1 MDVMPQQDPDART
14 MPSVPPR
21 PHDGPEWEA
30 PPEGGPPRDPADGD
44 PPPDGPEVQP
54 PPPTL
59 RTSLRRA
66 AVGAVAAG
74 VLVAGALVAVPED
87 APAPAAAPG
96 AADRARSAATAG
108 APASLSDLT
117 ALIGDRQSWVRGHP
131 ADAPAWAALG
141 SAYVEWARRS
151 ADFGYYPRAEQALKR
166 SLAAEPG
173 DRGNG
178 AAWVGLAELADA
190 RHDFLAAKK
199 WGETV
204 RDRAPATWTV
214 YPALIDAYNGLGDY
228 EAAGTATEKF
238 AALRKGAPALGRT
251 AELYRDRGWREDALA
266 TAQEA
271 ADRSV
276 TPAQKAEAL
285 HRLGDLARERGEAGE
300 ALAQYD
306 AALRVDRGHNASLA
320 GRARALTAL
329 GRTDEALAEYQR
341 VLQRLPRPEYAL
353 ELAELYES
361 LDLDGDAASQYAAF
375 LKMAAAAERNGVDE
389 TLPLARY
396 ESDHGDPEAAVARL
410 RTAWEGQRRGSE
422 VADALGWALH
432 RAGNSEEG
440 MEFALKA
447 ADSGIRSASYA
458 YHLGMMEAE
467 SGDVGAARRHLEEA
481 LRTDPAFSPLDAPAA
496 RRALDG
502 LGEPAGGG
510 PQDLQAA
517 PDPDPAEEA
526 EAEAAPEPRREAPAA
541 PAEPAAPP
549 APAPAASAAPAPKA
563 PAAPAPAP
571 SADAAAAPAASAG
584 PKQGAPAA

>member
-14 MPSVPPR
+14 MPSAPPF
-21 PHDGPEWEA
+21 PQDGPGRDA
-30 PPEGGPPRDPADGD
+30 PSEGGPPVAPADGSPPGGPAD
-44 PPPDGPEVQP
+44 PSGATPVT

-74 VLVAGALVAVPED
+74 VLVAGALAAVPED
-87 APAPAAAPG
+87 APDTAAPAPG

-117 ALIGDRQSWVRGHP
+117 ALIGDRQSWVRSHP
-131 ADAPAWAALG
+131 TDAPAWAALG
-141 SAYVEWARRS
+141 SAYVEWAHRS
-151 ADFGYYPRAEQALKR
+151 ADFAYYPRAEQALKR
-166 SLAAEPG
+166 SLAAVPG
-173 DRGNG
+173 DRGNA

-199 WGETV
+199 WGEAV
-204 RDRAPATWTV
+204 RDRGPGLWSV
-214 YPALIDAYNGLGDY
+214 YPALIDAYDGLGDY
-228 EAAGTATEKF
+228 EAAGKATERF

-251 AELYRDRGWREDALA
+251 ADMYRNQGWREDALA
-266 TAQEA
+266 AAQEA
-271 ADRSV
+271 ADRSA

-306 AALRVDRGHNASLA
+306 AALRVERGHHVSLA

-329 GRTDEALAEYQR
+329 GRTDEAMAEYQK

-361 LDLDGDAASQYAAF
+361 SDLDGDAASQYATF
-375 LKMAAAAERNGVDE
+375 RRMAAAAERNGVDE
-389 TLPLARY
+389 SLPLARY
-396 ESDHGDPEAAVARL
+396 ESDHGDPEAAVELL
-410 RTAWEGQRRGSE
+410 RDAWDEQRRSAE

-432 RAGNSEEG
+432 RAGKTEEG

-447 ADSGIRSASYA
+447 ADSGVRSASFA

-467 SGDVGAARRHLEEA
+467 SGDTGAARRHLAEA

-496 RRALDG
+496 RAALDG

-510 PQDLQAA
+510 PQDLRQAPG
-517 PDPDPAEEA
+517 PDPVE
-526 EAEAAPEPRREAPAA
+526 A
-541 PAEPAAPP
+541 PAEPRQE
-549 APAPAASAAPAPKA
+549 APAA
-563 PAAPAPAP
+563 PAAPAPAAHP
-571 SADAAAAPAASAG
+571 APAVSAAPA
-584 PKQGAPAA
+584 PKEPAAPAPADAFAPQEKKSPAA

>member
-1 MDVMPQQDPDART
+1 
-14 MPSVPPR
+14 MPSVPPH
-21 PHDGPEWEA
+21 PHDGPGWEE
-30 PPEGGPPRDPADGD
+30 PPEGGPPRDPADGG

-87 APAPAAAPG
+87 AQPPAAAPG

-117 ALIGDRQSWVRGHP
+117 ALIGDRQSWVRSHP

-306 AALRVDRGHNASLA
+306 AALRIDRGHNASLA

-329 GRTDEALAEYQR
+329 GRTDEAMAEYQR

-361 LDLDGDAASQYAAF
+361 SDLDGDAASQYATF
-375 LKMAAAAERNGVDE
+375 LRMAAAAERNGVDE

-410 RTAWEGQRRGSE
+410 RAAWEGQRRGSE

-432 RAGNSEEG
+432 RAGRSEEG

-447 ADSGIRSASYA
+447 ADSGLRSASYA
-458 YHLGMMEAE
+458 YHLGVMEAE
-467 SGDVGAARRHLEEA
+467 SGDAGAARRHLEEA

-496 RRALDG
+496 RRALDK

-510 PQDLQAA
+510 PQDLGAA
-517 PDPDPAEEA
+517 PDPDPDPDPAA
-526 EAEAAPEPRREAPAA
+526 AAPEPQREAPA
-541 PAEPAAPP
+541 EPP
-549 APAPAASAAPAPKA
+549 APATPAAPEPAPAPVPAASAAPAPKA
-563 PAAPAPAP
+563 SAVPVAPE
-571 SADAAAAPAASAG
+571 
-584 PKQGAPAA
+584 KGAPAA

>member
-1 MDVMPQQDPDART
+1 
-14 MPSVPPR
+14 MPSAQPLPQ
-21 PHDGPEWEA
+21 DGPGRDA
-30 PPEGGPPRDPADGD
+30 PPEAQL
-44 PPPDGPEVQP
+44 PPPDVP
-54 PPPTL
+54 PPPSGL

-87 APAPAAAPG
+87 DPAPAAAPG

-117 ALIGDRQSWVRGHP
+117 ALIGDRQSWVRSHP

-166 SLAAEPG
+166 SLAAVPG
-173 DRGNG
+173 DRGNS
-178 AAWVGLAELADA
+178 AAWVGLAELAVA

-199 WGETV
+199 WGEAV
-204 RDRAPATWTV
+204 RDRGPGASVAWAV
-214 YPALIDAYNGLGDY
+214 YPALIDAYHGLGDS
-228 EAAGTATEKF
+228 EAAATATEKF

-266 TAQEA
+266 AAQEA
-271 ADRSV
+271 SERSG

-285 HRLGDLARERGEAGE
+285 HRLGDLARERGESGE
-300 ALAQYD
+300 ALGQYD
-306 AALRVDRGHNASLA
+306 AALSVDHGHHASLA

-329 GRTDEALAEYQR
+329 GRTDEAMAEYQR

-353 ELAELYES
+353 ELADLYQS
-361 LDLDGDAASQYAAF
+361 SDLDGDAASQYATF
-375 LKMAAAAERNGVDE
+375 LRMAASAERNGVDE

-396 ESDHGDPEAAVARL
+396 ESEHGEAEAAVGRL
-410 RTAWEGQRRGSE
+410 RAAWDEQRRNAE

-432 RAGNSEEG
+432 RAGRTEEG
-440 MEFALKA
+440 LEYALKA
-447 ADSGIRSASYA
+447 ADSGVRSASYA
-458 YHLGMMEAE
+458 YHLGVMEAAV
-467 SGDVGAARRHLEEA
+467 GDTGAARRHLAEA

-496 RRALDG
+496 RAALEE

-510 PQDLQAA
+510 PEDLRQ
-517 PDPDPAEEA
+517 PHGLD
-526 EAEAAPEPRREAPAA
+526 EAAHERREAPAA
-541 PAEPAAPP
+541 PAKPAPVAPP
-549 APAPAASAAPAPKA
+549 APAAPAVPAPKASAGPAPAPSAAPAASAASAGSKNGD
-563 PAAPAPAP
+563 PAA
-571 SADAAAAPAASAG
+571 
-584 PKQGAPAA
+584 